1 MPPNASLQRRERT
14 TIEDVAFAAGVS
26 VATVSRALRGL
37 PNVAEPTR
45 ERIEKIASELD
56 YRADPAASRLAAG
69 RSRSVAVAVP
79 LLDGWYFAH
88 VLAGAEAV
96 FAEAGYDTIIV
107 SVGAQGQGRHVL
119 EAAGPI
125 HRRVDGL
132 ICVDLSLTDEEL
144 RRMRSERM
152 EVVYVGR
159 DNANIPCL
167 GIDDVEVGRLA
178 TTHLI
183 DLGHRRIG
191 IINGDAH
198 DHEDDVVGFVVPH
211 NRQMGYELAHRD
223 AGLPVDLALFVPG
236 YFTIEGG
243 YEAMIRLL
251 DLPEPPT
258 AVFSF
263 SDEMAFGALWAARER
278 GIDVPGDL
286 SLVGVDDHDVSK
298 LLDLTTVHQDV
309 DEHGARAARTM
320 IDLLAGVE
328 IARER
333 QNSPIRLIE
342 RGTTSPPRT

>member
-1 MPPNASLQRRERT
+1 MPAHPTSMRRDRA
-14 TIEDVAFAAGVS
+14 TIEDVATAAGVS

-45 ERIEKIASELD
+45 ERIERIAAELD

-88 VLAGAEAV
+88 VVAGAEAV

-107 SVGAQGQGRHVL
+107 GIGAQGEGRHVL
-119 EAAGPI
+119 EVAGPI
-125 HRRVDGL
+125 YRRVDGL
-132 ICVDLSLTDEEL
+132 ICVDVSLTDDEL
-144 RRMRSERM
+144 ARLQNERM
-152 EVVYVGR
+152 EVVYVGH
-159 DNANIPCL
+159 DNDAIPCT

-178 TTHLI
+178 TQHLI
-183 DLGHRRIG
+183 DLGHRRIALV
-191 IINGDAH
+191 NGQP
-198 DHEDDVVGFVVPH
+198 DDVLGFIVPH
-211 NRQMGYELAHRD
+211 KRQQGYEAAHRD
-223 AGLPVDLALFVPG
+223 AGLVPDPSLQVPG

-243 YEAMIRLL
+243 YQALNRLL

-278 GIDVPGDL
+278 GIHVPDDL
-286 SLVGVDDHDVSK
+286 SIIGVDDHDLSV

-309 DEHGARAARTM
+309 ADQGALAARTM
-320 IDLLAGVE
+320 IELLAGRDVP
-328 IARER
+328 RSR
-333 QNSPIRLIE
+333 QNTDIRLVE
-342 RGTTSPPRT
+342 RGTTSAPRR